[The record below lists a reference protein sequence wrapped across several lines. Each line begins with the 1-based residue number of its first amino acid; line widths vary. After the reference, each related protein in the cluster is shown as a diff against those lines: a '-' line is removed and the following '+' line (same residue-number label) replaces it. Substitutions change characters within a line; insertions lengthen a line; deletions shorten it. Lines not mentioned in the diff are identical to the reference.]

1 MLWYAYATIQIHIIL
16 VWKVGGQKPTWSS
29 PCDLIASTWWPLWA
43 MKSNLNLVLPFVIL
57 IMRHWNSQ
65 DAVIFMQGSKHTQS
79 WFGKWGGVQIQLGSH
94 LWLNCQHLVNIVGNE
109 VQSQPCLAIYS
120 KTNLDSIRDWMA
132 STCWPMWTNCR
143 ICKLDT
149 ISKNIINLY
158 KHKCGLKS
166 ERNKK
171 NQS

>member
-29 PCDLIASTWWPLWA
+29 PCDLIASSWWPLWA

-79 WFGKWGGVQIQLGSH
+79 WFGKWGGSKSNLVLTCDSIASTWWTLWAMKSNLNLVLPFIQKPT
-94 LWLNCQHLVNIVGNE
+94 WI
-109 VQSQPCLAIYS
+109 PS
-120 KTNLDSIRDWMA
+120 KTEWPAPADQCGQIVVFVNLIQYQK
-132 STCWPMWTNCR
+132 
-143 ICKLDT
+143 I
-149 ISKNIINLY
+149 
-158 KHKCGLKS
+158 
-166 ERNKK
+166 
-171 NQS
+171 